1 MREAPRFLRLLQ
13 HFGSNI
19 RDDAAEDDKER
30 LVR

>member
-1 MREAPRFLRLLQ
+1 MGEAPGFLRLLQ
-13 HFGSNI
+13 HPRSDI